1 MVVLEGKQYSC
12 GDVGGE
18 AIQPWWCWRGSN
30 TAVVVLEGKQYSCDG
45 GEGKAI
51 RPWWCWRGSNT
62 VVMVVKGRQYSR
74 GGVGKGN
81 TAVVVLE
88 GK

>member
-12 GDVGGE
+12 GGVGGE

-51 RPWWCWRGSNT
+51 RPWWC
-62 VVMVVKGRQYSR
+62 
-74 GGVGKGN
+74 
-81 TAVVVLE
+81 
-88 GK
+88 